1 MTNEPFAQELA
12 RRLNETDVARFRAD
26 GDKVIL
32 DGADYY
38 VPLVVVAAGAGR
50 TEQVERAMR
59 LARDLAHT
67 PVIVGRHFSGAA
79 LKILDAAAFNYMDDR
94 HLRVRTRTPDILIR
108 LTDAA
113 EPLPEPRKSALVLA
127 GAAGGVA
134 LTLLGDTLR
143 DWKVTDAAAG
153 AKVSLGTA
161 QSVLVAL
168 EVEGLVERVGTGP
181 ATVRRLTDPGG
192 LLDRYA
198 RDAAAD
204 RKVLA
209 RAFVLDDGPEQTM
222 RTVCEHLSAANLSGA
237 FTGVAA
243 AHLLAPHLSAVRRYE
258 LWVTSPHRADHWL
271 KTIGPSGLTEGANLV
286 MTMGASS
293 VTEGANL
300 VLLRGPQSTLVGAK
314 VDGGIRRASVFRI
327 YADCLQDPAR
337 GEEQAEHLRDAVIG
351 F

>member
-1 MTNEPFAQELA
+1 MNAGFYAQELA
-12 RRLNETDVARFRAD
+12 RRLNETDVARFRAAEET
-26 GDKVIL
+26 VIL
-32 DGADYY
+32 DGPGFYK
-38 VPLVVVAAGAGR
+38 PLRVVDAGSGR
-50 TEQVERAMR
+50 TEQVERAM
-59 LARDLAHT
+59 AQAAAWSET
-67 PVIVGRHFSGAA
+67 PVVVGRHFSGAA
-79 LKILDAAAFNYMDDR
+79 LRVLDSAGANYMDDR
-94 HLRVRTRTPDILIR
+94 HIRVRMMTPDILIR

-113 EPLPEPRKSALVLA
+113 EPLPEPRTSPLVLA

-134 LTLLGDTLR
+134 LALLGETLR
-143 DWKVTDAAAG
+143 EWKVTDAAAG

-168 EVEGLVERVGTGP
+168 ESEGLARRVGTGP
-181 ATVRRLTDPGG
+181 ATTRRLTDPGG

-209 RAFVLDDGPEQTM
+209 RAYVLDDGPEQTM
-222 RTVCEHLSAANLSGA
+222 RTVCERLSAADLSAA
-237 FTGVAA
+237 FTGVGA
-243 AHLLAPHLSAVRRYE
+243 AHLLAPHLSAIRHYE

-271 KTIGPSGLTEGANLV
+271 KS
-286 MTMGASS
+286 MDASS

-300 VLLRGPQSTLVGAK
+300 VLLRGPRSTLVGSER
-314 VDGGIRRASVFRI
+314 DNGIRRASVFRI

-337 GEEQAEHLRDAVIG
+337 GEEQAEHLRDTVIG